1 MVAGELTSGTPPAGS
16 LLVLGVGGR
25 IAATATFYP
34 PREGAPATGFA
45 AMVPDFLFRPG
56 PSQPQLQ
63 AWVATKA
70 GGRVLLQPVT
80 LSG

>member
-16 LLVLGVGGR
+16 LMVLGVDGT
-25 IAATATFYP
+25 IAATAAFYP
-34 PREGAPATGFA
+34 PREGAPPTGFA
-45 AMVPDFLFRPG
+45 AMLPSFLFRPG

-63 AWVATKA
+63 AWVAIRS